1 MSTHCMNP
9 FKLTEEN
16 GGHLVPCSKCL
27 NCKRRRTS
35 AWSIRLVKEGER
47 SNSALF
53 VTLTYDTQFVPI
65 TKNGFMNLS
74 KTDLQKFFKRL
85 RKCHENVSDA
95 KSIKYY
101 ACGEYGGK
109 TKRPHYHIVLFN
121 ANVEYV
127 NRAWALNNKS
137 IGNIHI
143 GEVSEASIGY
153 TLKYISKASQIP
165 MHKNDDRQKEFS
177 LMSKKLGNNY
187 LTEAMISWHK
197 AIPSERVYIPL
208 KDGKKAPMPR
218 YFKEKLY
225 TPEEKEEIAYYFQQ
239 KAVLELEK
247 QLEEYGNDWL
257 KMKTEQYLNGN
268 RKLKINYSDKI

>member
-9 FKLTEEN
+9 FRLSEDN
-16 GGHLVPCSKCL
+16 GGHLVPCSRCL
-27 NCKRRRTS
+27 NCKRRRVS

-47 SNSALF
+47 STSALF
-53 VTLTYDTQFVPI
+53 VTLTYDTKYVPL
-65 TKNGFMNLS
+65 TDNGYMNLS

-85 RKCHENVSDA
+85 RKCHEHVLDA

-121 ANVEYV
+121 ANAEFV
-127 NRAWALNNKS
+127 NKAWALNNKS

-177 LMSKKLGNNY
+177 IMSKKLGNNY
-187 LTEAMISWHK
+187 LTEKMIKWHK
-197 AIPSERVYIPL
+197 EMPEERVYIPL
-208 KDGKKAPMPR
+208 KGGKKAPMPR

-225 TPEEKEEIAYYFQQ
+225 TTEEKEQIAYYFQK
-239 KAVLELEK
+239 KAVIELEQK
-247 QLEEYGNDWL
+247 LEEYGEDYQ
-257 KMKTEQYLNGN
+257 KVKEEQYLHAKN
-268 RKLKINYSDKI
+268 KMSKNYSQTI